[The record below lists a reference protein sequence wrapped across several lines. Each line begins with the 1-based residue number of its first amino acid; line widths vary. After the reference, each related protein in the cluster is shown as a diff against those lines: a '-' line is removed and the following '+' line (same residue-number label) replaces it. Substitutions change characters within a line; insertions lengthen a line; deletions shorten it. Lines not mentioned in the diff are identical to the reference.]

1 MSATTGGIVEVGT
14 QDILKV
20 HFRDRRLLELG
31 GGEMNSYGTPFVD
44 QQGKA

>member
-31 GGEMNSYGTPFVD
+31 GGGDEFIRHTLR
-44 QQGKA
+44 